1 MLVKTEQIGEVIV
14 AHVFSDALDAGNAKE
29 FRSQIAPFIVPG
41 VKLLF
46 DLEKLKFV
54 DSSGL
59 GALLSCLR
67 QVHAVKGEMKL
78 CGMAKPVHALFELV
92 RMHRVFDILIT
103 RDEALRSYEL
113 APAGVKDMP

>member
-1 MLVKTEQIGEVIV
+1 
-14 AHVFSDALDAGNAKE
+14 
-29 FRSQIAPFIVPG
+29 VPG

-67 QVHAVKGEMKL
+67 QVTAVKGELKL

-103 RDEALRSYEL
+103 RDEALRSFEL
-113 APAGVKDMP
+113 AHSAVKNRP

>member
-1 MLVKTEQIGEVIV
+1 MRVKTETIGDIIV
-14 AHVFSDALDAGNAKE
+14 AQVFSDALDAGNAKE
-29 FRSQIAPFIVPG
+29 FRSQIAPSLVPG

-67 QVHAVKGEMKL
+67 QVNALKGEMKL

-103 RDEALRSYEL
+103 RDEALRSFEL
-113 APAGVKDMP
+113 APAGLKDTL